1 MSTTEK
7 RNRYTDEF
15 KREAVKALIKS
26 GKHVVEMAVILG
38 VEQSILH
45 RWKTK
50 FGPDLVD
57 VPQSP
62 ACKSVESDEIH
73 VLKTE
78 IADIKAT
85 MNHLRNI
92 FQKYIGDKYQLP
104 EPEE

>member
-26 GKHVVEMAVILG
+26 GKPVVEMAVILG

-57 VPQSP
+57 VPQSSI
-62 ACKSVESDEIH
+62 CKSVESDEIH
-73 VLKTE
+73 ALKTE
-78 IADIKAT
+78 IADIRAT

-104 EPEE
+104 ELEE